1 MHRQAYILLILTM
14 LFWGGNAIAG
24 KLALGHISP
33 MLLTAARWGIAA
45 AILVYLGRKRIAAD
59 WPAIRARLP
68 FLMSLGF
75 FGFTIFNVALYS
87 ALKYTSA
94 INASIEQAG
103 MPMLI
108 FIVNFLLFG
117 LRASAGQIIGF
128 LLSIVGVAFTASHGA
143 PLRLLQLE
151 INFGDALMLVGVI
164 VYSGYTVALR
174 QKPDVHWQ
182 SLMIVLTGSAF
193 VTTLPFVAAEFAYGA
208 GILPDSQGW
217 AIIGYTAIFPSVLS
231 QVFYIRGVELIGANR
246 AGLFINLVP
255 IFGTLLSIIVLGEDF
270 RAYHAIAM
278 ALVFGGIWLA
288 ETSGRKMVAA

>member
-1 MHRQAYILLILTM
+1 MHRQAYILLVLTM

-128 LLSIVGVAFTASHGA
+128 LLSIVGVALTASHGA

-174 QKPDVHWQ
+174 QQARCPLAKPDDRAHRRAPSSPRYP
-182 SLMIVLTGSAF
+182 SLPPSSPMAPVSCPTARVGRSSAIPRSF
-193 VTTLPFVAAEFAYGA
+193 RPSCRRSSTYAA
-208 GILPDSQGW
+208 S
-217 AIIGYTAIFPSVLS
+217 S
-231 QVFYIRGVELIGANR
+231 
-246 AGLFINLVP
+246 
-255 IFGTLLSIIVLGEDF
+255 
-270 RAYHAIAM
+270 
-278 ALVFGGIWLA
+278 
-288 ETSGRKMVAA
+288 

>member
-1 MHRQAYILLILTM
+1 MHRQAYLLLVLTT

-24 KLALGHISP
+24 KLAVGHISP

-45 AILVYLGRKRIAAD
+45 AILAYLGRQRIAAD

-128 LLSIVGVAFTASHGA
+128 LLSIVGVALTASHGDAAA
-143 PLRLLQLE
+143 PAAARDQFRRRADAARRHRLQRLHGGAAQQARCPL
-151 INFGDALMLVGVI
+151 A
-164 VYSGYTVALR
+164 
-174 QKPDVHWQ
+174 KPDDRAHRER
-182 SLMIVLTGSAF
+182 LRHHA
-193 VTTLPFVAAEFAYGA
+193 TLRCCRVRLWRRYPARR
-208 GILPDSQGW
+208 QGW
-217 AIIGYTAIFPSVLS
+217 AIIAYTAIFPSS
-231 QVFYIRGVELIGANR
+231 CRRSSTY
-246 AGLFINLVP
+246 
-255 IFGTLLSIIVLGEDF
+255 
-270 RAYHAIAM
+270 
-278 ALVFGGIWLA
+278 
-288 ETSGRKMVAA
+288 AASS